1 MELSYERRGAGEP
14 LVLIHGLGGSK
25 RVWDPVLD
33 LLASERDVIAV
44 DAPGAGRSAALPE
57 EIAPTAANLGA
68 KISGLCDRLG
78 VDHPHVAG
86 NSLGAWIALEIAKAG
101 RAASVCGISPA
112 GLWRRPLGP
121 RAFDS
126 HRLARALRPLIGVAV
141 ASRPLRERL
150 LATTMAHPER
160 LTRAEA
166 TGLIKDWID
175 ASGYTATNHEMRARI
190 FEDPELVTV
199 PTTIAWASEDGLVAP
214 PRPERMPPGARY
226 VVLEGLGH
234 TPTWDDPERVAALLL
249 EASGGSEMG
258 GAGLEPATS
267 RV

>member
-1 MELSYERRGAGEP
+1 MELAYERRGTGEP

-33 LLASERDVIAV
+33 LLARERDVIAV
-44 DAPGAGRSAALPE
+44 DTPGAGRSPALPGG
-57 EIAPTAANLGA
+57 IAPTAANLGA
-68 KISGLCDRLG
+68 AVSSLCERLG
-78 VDHPHVAG
+78 FERPHVAG

-101 RAASVCGISPA
+101 RAASVCAICPA

-121 RAFDS
+121 RAFDP
-126 HRLARALRPLIGVAV
+126 HRLARALRPLVGAAV
-141 ASRPLRERL
+141 SWPALRNRL

-166 TGLIKDWID
+166 RGLIEDWTD
-175 ASGYTATNHEMRARI
+175 ASAYAATNHEMRARI
-190 FEDPELVTV
+190 FEHPELVTV
-199 PTTIAWASEDGLVAP
+199 PTTVAWASEDGLVAP
-214 PRPERMPPGARY
+214 PRAERMPPGARY